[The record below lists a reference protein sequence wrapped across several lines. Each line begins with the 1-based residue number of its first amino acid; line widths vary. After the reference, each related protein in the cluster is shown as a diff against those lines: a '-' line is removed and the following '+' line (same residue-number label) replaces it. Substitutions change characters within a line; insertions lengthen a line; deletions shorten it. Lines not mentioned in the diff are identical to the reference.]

1 MKLRSCLIA
10 AALGLGFV
18 GLVLALIGPTLVREG
33 GKIYRPIAQMR
44 GAQKDFEAW
53 SFEHA
58 FKAPAEITLTGKQV
72 DTFLALRRRIDAID
86 EKNPLPIDGLK
97 RHERPSLSQ
106 IEGVL
111 EGVGGSVSG
120 QMDAFREAGMTPDEY
135 RYIERVVY
143 RRWLRPLRTKGLDPA
158 AVSRAAKEL
167 TTLAAAEKDSVVAGR
182 LKRLALSLQ
191 EERVPAPEGIPSEV
205 HALLMARAV
214 EIDALIEAAPA
225 IPLRGGRTRIDF

>member
-1 MKLRSCLIA
+1 VKAKGCLIA
-10 AALGLGFV
+10 AALGLGLV
-18 GLVLALIGPTLVREG
+18 GLALALVAPTLLREG

-58 FKAPAEITLTGKQV
+58 FKAPGEVSLTAEQI
-72 DTFLALRRRIDAID
+72 DRFLALRRRIDTID
-86 EKNPLPIDGLK
+86 EKNPLPMDGLK
-97 RHERPSLSQ
+97 RNARPSLSQ

-111 EGVGGSVSG
+111 EGVGGSVTG

-167 TTLAAAEKDSVVAGR
+167 VALAAAEKDAAVAAR
-182 LKRLALSLQ
+182 LNRLAQSLKEQ
-191 EERVPAPEGIPSEV
+191 RVPAPEGIPAEV
-205 HALLMARAV
+205 HALLMARAI

-225 IPLRGGRTRIDF
+225 IPLRGGRTRVDF

>member
-1 MKLRSCLIA
+1 VKLKSCLIV

-18 GLVLALIGPTLVREG
+18 GLALALLGPTLVREG

-58 FKAPAEITLTGKQV
+58 FKAPAEVTLTAEQV
-72 DTFLALRRRIDAID
+72 DRFLKLRRRIDTID
-86 EKNPLPIDGLK
+86 EKNPLPMDGLK
-97 RHERPSLSQ
+97 RNERPSLSQ

-111 EGVGGSVSG
+111 EGVGGSVTG

-135 RYIERVVY
+135 RYVERVVY
-143 RRWLRPLRTKGLDPA
+143 PRWLRPLRTKGLDPA

-167 TTLAAAEKDSVVAGR
+167 TTLAASEKDNAVAAR
-182 LKRLALSLQ
+182 LKRLAQSLQ
-191 EERVPAPEGIPSEV
+191 EQRVPAPEGIPPDV
-205 HALLMARAV
+205 HVLLMARAI

>member
-1 MKLRSCLIA
+1 VKARSCLIA

-18 GLVLALIGPTLVREG
+18 GLVLALVGPTLVREG
-33 GKIYRPIAQMR
+33 GKFYRPIAQMR

-58 FKAPAEITLTGKQV
+58 FKTPPEVTLTPDQI
-72 DTFLALRRRIDAID
+72 DRFLALRRRIDTID
-86 EKNPLPIDGLK
+86 EKNPIPMDGLK
-97 RHERPSLSQ
+97 RDARPSLSQ

-111 EGVGGSVSG
+111 EGVGGSVTG

-143 RRWLRPLRTKGLDPA
+143 RWWLRPLRTKGLDPA

-167 TTLAAAEKDSVVAGR
+167 MSLAAAERDAAVAGR
-182 LKRLALSLQ
+182 LRTLAKTLQ
-191 EERVPAPEGIPSEV
+191 DQKVQAPDGIPADV
-205 HALLMARAV
+205 HALLMARAI